1 LFHQR
6 GVYPINLKEFTFK
19 VKILSEC
26 GEFKVMTG
34 SLSFGLLKNIPDQI
48 VSLSIYEL

>member
-19 VKILSEC
+19 VKILSEWRY
-26 GEFKVMTG
+26 FKVMTG
-34 SLSFGLLKNIPDQI
+34 SLSFGLPEKNTEPNF
-48 VSLSIYEL
+48 